1 MASNTILA
9 QSNTKPEDFK
19 ADYQNLPAER
29 KQCISAL
36 KEKLNYTDA
45 ATVAVYGMDAQKRI
59 ANVTDKMLA
68 NIRTSDAEEALGS
81 TIGQLTKEMRAVDLS
96 KLGSGRGKGVFSKFF
111 GFFKDKVETLEIDNK
126 TVAENISAIEQN
138 LLMQARTYQNDI
150 ETLGHMYEEAEDYYL
165 SLEDHIIA
173 ALQAREEFTTK
184 VLPALEQEVHENDS
198 IVKLNELRDVK
209 MNLSHMDSRIREMMA
224 ARSVIAAQGDTLR
237 MQQQNCKELIAKI
250 NDAVTTALPIW
261 KMQINSAITA
271 SKQKK
276 GVDALNALSSFIK
289 TEIEAQSAI
298 VKDTTIKVMEGAN
311 KTIIQNESI
320 ALLLSDIN
328 DVYNAQRRISEE
340 SKNLLSQQ
348 IKTSQQHEEQMR
360 QIITGQSAKPKQIW
374 LEK

>member
-1 MASNTILA
+1 MANHSIIA
-9 QSNTKPEDFK
+9 QATKPEDFK
-19 ADYQNLPAER
+19 ADYHNLPAER
-29 KQCISAL
+29 KQSISHL

-45 ATVAVYGMDAQKRI
+45 ATVAVYGMDAQKKI
-59 ANVTDKMLA
+59 ANVTDKMLS

-81 TIGQLTKEMRAVDLS
+81 TIGQLTKEMRSVDLS
-96 KLGSGRGKGVFSKFF
+96 KLGSGRGKGVFAKVF

-138 LLMQARTYQNDI
+138 LLTQAKVYQNDI
-150 ETLGHMYEEAEDYYL
+150 DTLGHMYEEAEDYYL
-165 SLEDHIIA
+165 ALEDHIIA

-184 VLPALEQEVHENDS
+184 MLPKLEEEVQSSDS

-209 MNLSHMDSRIREMMA
+209 MNLAHMDSRIREMMA

-276 GVDALNALSSFIK
+276 GVDALNALSDFIK
-289 TEIEAQSAI
+289 KEIETQSEI

-320 ALLLSDIN
+320 TLLLADIN
-328 DVYNAQRRISEE
+328 EVYTAQRRITEQ
-340 SKNLLSQQ
+340 SKNLLAQQ
-348 IKTSQQHEEQMR
+348 IKTSQQHEDQMR
-360 QIITGQSAKPKQIW
+360 EIITGQSVKTKQVW

>member
-1 MASNTILA
+1 MASTTILA
-9 QSNTKPEDFK
+9 QSATKPEDFK
-19 ADYQNLPAER
+19 SDYQNLPAER
-29 KQCISAL
+29 KQAISVL

-45 ATVAVYGMDAQKRI
+45 STVAVYGMDAQKRI
-59 ANVTDKMLA
+59 ANVTDKMLS

-81 TIGQLTKEMRAVDLS
+81 TIGQLTKEMRSVDIS
-96 KLGSGRGKGVFSKFF
+96 KLGSGRGKGVFAKVF

-138 LLMQARTYQNDI
+138 LLMQAKTYQTDI
-150 ETLGHMYEEAEDYYL
+150 DTLGHMYEEAEDYYL

-184 VLPALEQEVHENDS
+184 TLPKLEAELDQDDS
-198 IVKLNELRDVK
+198 ILKLNQVRDVK
-209 MNLSHMDSRIREMMA
+209 MNLAHMDSRIREMMA

-271 SKQKK
+271 AKQKK
-276 GVDALNALSSFIK
+276 GVDAINALSDFIQK
-289 TEIEAQSAI
+289 EIETQSEI

-311 KTIIQNESI
+311 KTIIKNESI
-320 ALLLSDIN
+320 TLLLADIN
-328 DVYNAQRRISEE
+328 EVYEAQRRISNE
-340 SKNLLSQQ
+340 SKNLLAQQ
-348 IKTSQQHEEQMR
+348 IKTSQDHDSKMR
-360 QIITGQSAKPKQIW
+360 QIITGQSSKNKQVW
-374 LEK
+374 LER